1 MKALKK
7 WFPLISL
14 ICGAVAL
21 VMLFLP
27 CLKVPGESYNGL
39 KAAFGNKDAGFG
51 FSILNTVTFVAA
63 IAGGV
68 LAYLGAKK
76 GNNVM
81 KYVAI
86 ACFAVAAIFF
96 FCMVNFSQPSKEIV
110 DLIGKSA
117 AKKMMEESLDL
128 AIGAILGGIFCI
140 VGAASVACDTFIKE

>member
-14 ICGAVAL
+14 ICGVLAL

-27 CLKVPGESYNGL
+27 CVKIPGESYNGL

-51 FSILNTVTFVAA
+51 FSILNTITFVAA

-76 GNNVM
+76 GNKIM

-86 ACFAVAAIFF
+86 ACFAVAAVFF
-96 FCMVNFSQPSKEIV
+96 FCMVNFSQPGKEAI
-110 DLIGKSA
+110 DYFGKST
-117 AKKMMEESLDL
+117 AKKMMEEMLDL
-128 AIGAILGGIFCI
+128 GIGAILGGIACL
-140 VGAASVACDTFIKE
+140 VGAASTVCDVVVKE